1 MKIRKLTAVGI
12 LMVILGVIFLYRT
25 ELVTFYMNT
34 FLTSKRDVTIDNNIK
49 NEYYTGANY
58 FYVQNT
64 TNFTPTNKQDLK
76 ALSGSASAWLLART
90 SPTR

>member
-12 LMVILGVIFLYRT
+12 LMIVLGAIFLYRT

-34 FLTSKRDVTIDNNIK
+34 FLNPNREASIDSSER

-58 FYVQNT
+58 FYVQRQITLHRQVN
-64 TNFTPTNKQDLK
+64 
-76 ALSGSASAWLLART
+76 RI
-90 SPTR
+90 